1 MQKSISLGET
11 SLGAESIQKAY
22 NLSEHVSQ
30 WERFAIESRYYY
42 AVVGDLGKARQ
53 TYELWA
59 QAYPRDPIPVDVLSS
74 IYAELGQYDKALAIE
89 RDALRRDPGYSYD
102 GLVASYLNLNRL
114 EEARATAEEARARNR
129 DSPDIRFS
137 LYSIAF
143 LRNDVPGMAR
153 QVAWGAGKPGLE
165 DVQLDLEADTAAY
178 SGRPGNAREFSRRA
192 VASAE
197 RAQEKETAA
206 GYEAEVGLREA
217 LFGNR
222 AENAISAPCP

>member
-1 MQKSISLGET
+1 M
-11 SLGAESIQKAY
+11 
-22 NLSEHVSQ
+22 
-30 WERFAIESRYYY
+30 
-42 AVVGDLGKARQ
+42 GKARQ

-59 QAYPRDPIPVDVLSS
+59 QAYPLDPIPVGVLST

-89 RDALRRDPGYSYD
+89 RDAFRRDPGYGYHN
-102 GLVASYLNLNRL
+102 LVAPYLSLNRL
-114 EEARATAEEARARNR
+114 EEAQATAEEARARNS

-165 DVQLDLEADTAAY
+165 DVLLNLGADAAAY
-178 SGRPGNAREFSRRA
+178 SGRLGNAREFSRRA

-197 RAQEKETAA
+197 RAQEKETAEA
-206 GYEAEVGLREA
+206 GQRVQAALRLSTGRDVQYLAA
-217 LFGNR
+217 LAPAF
-222 AENAISAPCP
+222 AENASRAQALA